1 MYSLQKCNFTCQ
13 THTQKKLCM
22 SLLLSFFKSFLFLDF
37 IITVVKIMHIND
49 FIFSF
54 LSFFQARSK
63 SDKKRREVEQS
74 FSKLSHAQRQ
84 EVCFVP
90 VFNLK
95 SRKYLKS
102 IFRIVRIVM
111 IFFFFGKIL
120 LSECNILSIK
130 YVFCLLSKKNEIRCA
145 NFWNLWKRSI
155 PFLVLNF

>member
-13 THTQKKLCM
+13 THTHKKKLCM

-37 IITVVKIMHIND
+37 IITVVKIMHIMFND
-49 FIFSF
+49 FIFTF

-74 FSKLSHAQRQ
+74 FSKLCHAKRQ

-130 YVFCLLSKKNEIRCA
+130 ECRKEKVK
-145 NFWNLWKRSI
+145 
-155 PFLVLNF
+155 